1 MKPHLKLSLVSVLLL
16 SVSFTTLA
24 QTREQGP
31 WWPHPIWGAGDQA
44 GGSNWITPEK
54 VLQAMTMVKTGKVYE
69 LGQPYENEMSIPDNR
84 SYNLLIPS
92 FPTYG
97 PEGRNG
103 QVFNDEYIAGSL
115 GQIGTQFD
123 GPGHVGQQV
132 KMADGTTTEVFYN
145 GYSTADMKNP
155 FGLQKLG
162 VENVKPIVTR
172 GVLVD
177 IAGLKGVPTLA
188 EGYEV
193 SLADVKAALTRQG
206 MTEAS
211 IAPGDALFF
220 NFGWSKHWDSGYAM
234 QGKRP
239 YVSREVVDWI
249 ITKKPC
255 MVGSD
260 GIMDGD
266 ELIAHS
272 ELTMKNGIFNLEW
285 MTFETLQA
293 DKAYEFLFVFTPIRF
308 KGATGS
314 PGRPIAIR

>member
-1 MKPHLKLSLVSVLLL
+1 
-16 SVSFTTLA
+16 
-24 QTREQGP
+24 
-31 WWPHPIWGAGDQA
+31 
-44 GGSNWITPEK
+44 
-54 VLQAMTMVKTGKVYE
+54 
-69 LGQPYENEMSIPDNR
+69 
-84 SYNLLIPS
+84 
-92 FPTYG
+92 
-97 PEGRNG
+97 
-103 QVFNDEYIAGSL
+103 
-115 GQIGTQFD
+115 
-123 GPGHVGQQV
+123 
-132 KMADGTTTEVFYN
+132 MADGTTTEVFYN

-193 SLADVKAALTRQG
+193 SLADVRAALKKQG
-206 MTEAS
+206 IAEAS
-211 IAPGDALFF
+211 IAQGDALFF
-220 NFGWSKHWDSGYAM
+220 NFGWSKHWASGHAM
-234 QGKRP
+234 KGKRP
-239 YVSREVVDWI
+239 YVGREVVEWI

-285 MTFETLQA
+285 MTFEGLQA
-293 DKAYEFLFVFTPIRF
+293 DKAYEFLFLFTPIRF